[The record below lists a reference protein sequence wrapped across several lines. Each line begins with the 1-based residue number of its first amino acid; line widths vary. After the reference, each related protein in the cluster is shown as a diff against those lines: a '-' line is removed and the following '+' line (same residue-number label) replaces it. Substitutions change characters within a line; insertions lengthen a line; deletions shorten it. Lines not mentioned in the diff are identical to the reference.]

1 MQSILRKVKDIEASE
16 PGMPGWVHPT
26 EVVRATSCS
35 NQLAF
40 LSKQGVKEWL
50 CHDLRLGYLAFCPM
64 CQFHLNLLQKFNF
77 AQGSLVDPIF
87 RLCPEMKE
95 QVDIDGL
102 TWVALNFFSAA
113 KLSQRKLSHPK
124 LNNRESEPLRNNLP

>member
-1 MQSILRKVKDIEASE
+1 MKNIFDTTGRYRYLLSMTYRVGFWVGTVKKPHCTKFQNHSFVDVRLNAEYLKEGQRQRWIFQSKASE

-77 AQGSLVDPIF
+77 AFAASGS
-87 RLCPEMKE
+87 
-95 QVDIDGL
+95 
-102 TWVALNFFSAA
+102 
-113 KLSQRKLSHPK
+113 
-124 LNNRESEPLRNNLP
+124 